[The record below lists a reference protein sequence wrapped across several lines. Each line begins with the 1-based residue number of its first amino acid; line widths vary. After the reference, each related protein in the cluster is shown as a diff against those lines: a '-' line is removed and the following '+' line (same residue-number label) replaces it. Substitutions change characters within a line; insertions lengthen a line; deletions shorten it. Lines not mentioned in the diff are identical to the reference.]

1 VNTTYSAVRLTHIP
15 TGTVVS
21 QQDEKSQIKN
31 RQKAMKVLRSRL
43 YEMEMRKQ
51 QEAIAKERRGQVGTG
66 ERSDKIRTY
75 NFKESRITDHRVN
88 FTMHQLQN
96 ALDGDIEELIDQIV
110 AHTQA
115 EQLKHATE
123 SEATAAK

>member
-15 TGTVVS
+15 TGLVVS

-31 RQKAMKVLRSRL
+31 RQKAMKVLRTRL

-66 ERSDKIRTY
+66 ERRRRSAPTTSRRAGSPTTGSTSRRTASSTCWTVPST
-75 NFKESRITDHRVN
+75 N
-88 FTMHQLQN
+88 
-96 ALDGDIEELIDQIV
+96 
-110 AHTQA
+110 
-115 EQLKHATE
+115 
-123 SEATAAK
+123 

>member
-1 VNTTYSAVRLTHIP
+1 MLFRSTHIP
-15 TGTVVS
+15 TNTVVS

-31 RQKAMKVLRSRL
+31 RAKAMKVLRSRL

-66 ERSDKIRTY
+66 ERSEKIRTY
-75 NFKESRITDHRVN
+75 NFKENRITDHRIN
-88 FTMHQLQN
+88 FTMHQLQD
-96 ALDGDIEELIDQIV
+96 ALEGDLDELIEQMA

-115 EQLKHATE
+115 ELLKQATE
-123 SEATAAK
+123 AEPAVQ